1 MVREY
6 TYAYAA
12 VSPADGILDSLVLPV
27 VNAHAMSLFLSEVSQ
42 RHPDDFILMVMDKA
56 GWHRAKDLK
65 IPTNMRIIFLPPYS
79 PELNPVEHLW
89 EEIRE
94 KWFPN
99 KVFKSLD
106 AVEGVLVD
114 ALQSLEKSQE
124 KVASITGFHWINNLI
139 LKATQYKSC
148 LDEGEIRSHGLE
160 CCTLSDHFCGKVL
173 LVVRLLAHP
182 SEAFLWN
189 SADSRDDLD
198 NIFNGD
204 PRVRITELSPLII
217 SVFTNSSNNIDRLGR
232 ETLVQ
237 YVPGRKNH
245 RTINSFLIYRNFEF
259 L

>member
-42 RHPDDFILMVMDKA
+42 RHPNDFILMVMDKA

-106 AVEGVLVD
+106 AVECVLVE
-114 ALQSLEKSQE
+114 ALATLEQSRET
-124 KVASITGFHWINNLI
+124 VASITGFEWINSLI
-139 LKATQYKSC
+139 LKAT
-148 LDEGEIRSHGLE
+148 
-160 CCTLSDHFCGKVL
+160 
-173 LVVRLLAHP
+173 
-182 SEAFLWN
+182 
-189 SADSRDDLD
+189 
-198 NIFNGD
+198 
-204 PRVRITELSPLII
+204 
-217 SVFTNSSNNIDRLGR
+217 
-232 ETLVQ
+232 
-237 YVPGRKNH
+237 
-245 RTINSFLIYRNFEF
+245 
-259 L
+259 